1 MSPLICSSF
10 FIFLAVFFSF
20 FAGFR
25 AVDGQNLIHETC
37 KTCAQKDPN
46 LSYNFCVASLQAV
59 PKSGLADLRQ
69 LGNISIKL
77 TKHNVT
83 ATRHRIKK
91 LLKKK
96 NLDPFVKGCLNDCF
110 ELYSDAIPSLKKA
123 LKDYKGERYEDAN
136 IDVSSVIDAAT
147 TCEDGFNERN
157 GVVSPLTKRNNDTF
171 QLSAIALSIINMLS

>member
-1 MSPLICSSF
+1 MSPLRSSF

-20 FAGFR
+20 FAGFP
-25 AVDGQNLIHETC
+25 AVDGHNLILETC
-37 KTCAQKDPN
+37 KTCAQKDPT
-46 LSYNFCVASLQAV
+46 LSYNFCVASLQAA
-59 PKSGLADLRQ
+59 PKSGRAANLRQ

-83 ATRHRIKK
+83 ATRRHVKK

-123 LKDYKGERYEDAN
+123 LKDYKGKRYEYAN
-136 IDVSSVIDAAT
+136 IDMSAVMEYAT
-147 TCEDGFNERN
+147 NCEDGFNEKD
-157 GVVSPLTKRNNDTF
+157 GVVSPLTKRNKTTPF
-171 QLSAIALSIINMLS
+171 SCQLSRYRLSIC